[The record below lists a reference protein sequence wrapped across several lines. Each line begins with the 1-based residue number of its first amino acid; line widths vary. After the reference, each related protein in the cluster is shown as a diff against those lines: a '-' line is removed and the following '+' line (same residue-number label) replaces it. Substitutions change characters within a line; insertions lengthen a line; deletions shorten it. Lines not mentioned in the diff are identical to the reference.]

1 MNLFGKQDILSI
13 IEEVCL
19 QEQKKPY
26 DAASVQG
33 VAIEKKPK
41 EKPLKQ
47 DKKSDKKTTKKT
59 TKTGSKNKTPKPKR
73 KRKTST
79 WVRPSMIEVA
89 SWHATKAEVEEAM
102 VDDTKK
108 LSPKKVKFRMG
119 NEQKEIDFTKN
130 EVLVELNKISSLS
143 KEIQKRKARWK

>member
-47 DKKSDKKTTKKT
+47 DKKGDKKTKKT
-59 TKTGSKNKTPKPKR
+59 TKTGSKKKTPKPKR

-79 WVRPSMIEVA
+79 WVRPSMINVT

-108 LSPKKVKFRMG
+108 LSPKKVTFKVG
-119 NEQKEIDFTKN
+119 EEKKQIVFTKN
-130 EVLVELNKISSLS
+130 EVMVSINKISSLS
-143 KEIQKRKARWK
+143 KEIEKRKARWK